1 MPVASGL
8 YYYAFQGGELESLP
22 VVLIHGAGGNHLYWP
37 LELRR
42 LPGYRIFALDLPGH
56 GKSAGQGH
64 QSIGAYVGTVL
75 EWLGAMSLNRAVF
88 VGHSMGGA
96 IAMGLGIHYPEHVL
110 GLGLVASGSRLRVDP
125 ELLMS
130 TSSPTTF
137 TKAIDFIIEE
147 SFSPSTDA
155 QLVEIATKRLA
166 ETRPSVLYGDFLACD
181 TFDVVDQLKQIRKP
195 TLLVCGG
202 EDKMT
207 PPRYSQHIA
216 GEIPGARLEI
226 IPQAGHMVMLE
237 QPVAVATALARFL
250 AEIPY
255 LAGE

>member
-1 MPVASGL
+1 
-8 YYYAFQGGELESLP
+8 
-22 VVLIHGAGGNHLYWP
+22 
-37 LELRR
+37 
-42 LPGYRIFALDLPGH
+42 
-56 GKSAGQGH
+56 
-64 QSIGAYVGTVL
+64 
-75 EWLGAMSLNRAVF
+75 
-88 VGHSMGGA
+88 
-96 IAMGLGIHYPEHVL
+96 LGIHFPEHVL

-130 TSSPTTF
+130 TSSPTAF
-137 TKAIDFIIEE
+137 TKAIDYIIKE
-147 SFSPSTDA
+147 SFSSSTDA

-181 TFDVVDQLKQIRKP
+181 MFDVVEQLKQIRKP

-202 EDKMT
+202 EDKLT
-207 PPRYSQHIA
+207 PPRFSQHIA
-216 GEIPGARLEI
+216 SEISGARLEI

-237 QPVAVATALARFL
+237 QPVAVAKALARFL